1 MGIVYIQGQIHM
13 FINHIEKNQLISMKT
28 DQENLISTNQAHS
41 DICMKLVD
49 ILEIENSTLH
59 KSVQHLLNKDKLIDD
74 INK

>member
-1 MGIVYIQGQIHM
+1 MYVQGQIHM
-13 FINHIEKNQLISMKT
+13 FIDQIEKNQLMSMKT
-28 DQENLISTNQAHS
+28 DEENLISTNQAHS

-59 KSVQHLLNKDKLIDD
+59 KSVQHILNKDKLKDD